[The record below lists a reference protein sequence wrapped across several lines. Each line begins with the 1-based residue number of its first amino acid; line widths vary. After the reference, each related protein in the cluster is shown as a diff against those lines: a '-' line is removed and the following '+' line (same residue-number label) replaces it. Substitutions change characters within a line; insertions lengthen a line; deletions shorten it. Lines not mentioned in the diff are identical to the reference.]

1 MPAALCSPRP
11 LLKPLLDIWI
21 WVTEQEEASG
31 VAVTATESG
40 GAAEGYLS
48 VIPPLNLHLHGRN
61 SRKAWM

>member
-21 WVTEQEEASG
+21 WVTEHEEASG
-31 VAVTATESG
+31 VAVTA
-40 GAAEGYLS
+40 AEGSLS
-48 VIPPLNLHLHGRN
+48 VILPLNLHLHGLN